1 MKKISTSIPA
11 AVLIVTMVLC
21 VCMIYSSSCASQK
34 QPDPLLEY
42 VYADRIVSPK
52 QHDELVDHLSQE
64 QCALLWKAMKGEKAE
79 VPADL
84 TSKELDKELLW
95 ESSHW
100 ITYPFKDFD
109 YTDIVRACAT
119 DLDYPSKD
127 AKYSTT
133 FELEHYICE
142 KTFETMWDQLTIEQ
156 REEVLKESGVSA
168 SKIAGYACLGGAA
181 MLAATATSASLM
193 GFAFY
198 ILAAKTIVV
207 AAGAIFSAT
216 AATTITAVS
225 VLAGPVGW
233 CIAAVSA
240 AAGLFLIGGRNEAT
254 TVAYI
259 VQLHYF
265 KVQAMSNSGIDI
277 NQYIPEDI
285 SNEKG

>member
-1 MKKISTSIPA
+1 MKKLSISIP
-11 AVLIVTMVLC
+11 VVTLIATMVLC
-21 VCMIYSSSCASQK
+21 ICAIIYSRK
-34 QPDPLLEY
+34 QADPLLEY
-42 VYADRIVSPK
+42 TYADRVVSPQ
-52 QHDELVDHLSQE
+52 QHDEFVDHLSQD
-64 QCALLWKAMKGEKAE
+64 QISLLWKAMKGETSE
-79 VPADL
+79 VPAEI
-84 TSKELDKELLW
+84 TSKILDKELLW

-100 ITYPFKDFD
+100 ITYPFKEFD

-127 AKYSTT
+127 AKYATT

-142 KTFETMWDQLTIEQ
+142 KTFEKMWDQLTVEQ
-156 REEVLKESGVSA
+156 REQVLKESGVSA

-207 AAGAIFSAT
+207 AAGAIFGAT

-240 AAGLFLIGGRNEAT
+240 AAGLFLIGGKNEAT

-265 KVQAMSNSGIDI
+265 KVQAMNNSGIDI
-277 NQYIPEDI
+277 KRYLPKE
-285 SNEKG
+285 EKQI

>member
-1 MKKISTSIPA
+1 MKKISTAIPA
-11 AVLIVTMVLC
+11 VALIVTMFLC
-21 VCMIYSSSCASQK
+21 VCMIYSSSCASKK

-42 VYADRIVSPK
+42 VYADKIVSPK
-52 QHDELVDHLSQE
+52 QHDELVDHMSHE
-64 QCALLWKAMKGEKAE
+64 QRVLLWKALKGDKAE
-79 VPADL
+79 VPAEL

-133 FELEHYICE
+133 FELEHYVCE
-142 KTFETMWDQLTIEQ
+142 KTFETMWDQLTVEQ
-156 REEVLKESGVSA
+156 REQILKESGVSG
-168 SKIAGYACLGGAA
+168 SEIAGYACLGGAA

-193 GFAFY
+193 GFGFY
-198 ILAAKTIVV
+198 ILTAKTIVV
-207 AAGAIFSAT
+207 AAGAIFGAT
-216 AATTITAVS
+216 AATTTTVVS
-225 VLAGPVGW
+225 ALVGPIGW
-233 CIAAVSA
+233 GIAAASA
-240 AAGLFLIGGRNEAT
+240 AAGLFLIGGKNEAT

-265 KVQAMSNSGIDI
+265 KVQAMSNSEIDVKRYLPVD
-277 NQYIPEDI
+277 QVAKE
-285 SNEKG
+285 

>member
-1 MKKISTSIPA
+1 MKKISNSIPA
-11 AVLIVTMVLC
+11 AALIVTMVLC
-21 VCMIYSSSCASQK
+21 VCMIYSSSCVSEK

-42 VYADRIVSPK
+42 VYADKIVSPG

-64 QCALLWKAMKGEKAE
+64 QRALLWKAMKGEKAE
-79 VPADL
+79 VPAEL

-127 AKYSTT
+127 AKYAST
-133 FELEHYICE
+133 FEMEHYICE
-142 KTFETMWDQLTIEQ
+142 KTFEEMWDQLTIEQ
-156 REEVLKESGVSA
+156 REEILKESGVSA
-168 SKIAGYACLGGAA
+168 SEIAGYACLGGAG

-193 GFAFY
+193 GFTFY
-198 ILAAKTIVV
+198 IIAAKTIVV
-207 AAGAIFSAT
+207 AAGAVFGAS
-216 AATTITAVS
+216 AATTISAVS
-225 VLAGPVGW
+225 SFVGPVGW
-233 CIAAVSA
+233 CIAGVSA
-240 AAGLFLIGGRNEAT
+240 AAGLFLIGGKNEAT

-265 KVQAMSNSGIDI
+265 KVRALSNSGIDI
-277 NQYIPEDI
+277 NQYLPIKKQEPE
-285 SNEKG
+285 E